1 MSKKITFSELVKAFA
16 ESHDLTQQK
25 AEDMIRGVFDLV
37 IDDLEKDGKA
47 SITSFGSFELKDVA
61 ERTGINPQ
69 TKEEIVIP
77 AHKKV
82 SFKPFKAL
90 EQTVNAPFAGLEP
103 TLLGEQT
110 ETKETA
116 ATAKVEKEKEKEPE
130 VFEDPF
136 EEVIKPAEEQAD
148 EAETP
153 DSVEEEAEEE
163 QEEKEVEA
171 PPVFKAPEKEKG
183 NEVSWVF
190 IFLVLLIAGT
200 GIWFFF
206 LRDSDPGNIDSV
218 VAGNQAPAQQE
229 TEQVEKV
236 PPAETAVKEEKTP
249 ETSATASEAKTN
261 VSAESKAQKEKPT
274 PKEMTAYII
283 EKDEWMWDISREV
296 YGEPYLWP
304 LIFEANKTIDD
315 DPNLVEPANTLMI
328 PSLEGSSSNLT
339 KADYAKLAK
348 ATKLVSEAYAKSG
361 NSERAKEYSRFAAK
375 YERNS
380 KN

>member
-1 MSKKITFSELVKAFA
+1 MSKKITFSELIKAFA
-16 ESHDLTQQK
+16 ESNGITQQK
-25 AEDMIRGVFDLV
+25 AEEMIRGVFDLV
-37 IDDLEKDGKA
+37 IDDLEENGKA
-47 SITSFGSFELKDVA
+47 SITNFGSFELKDVA

-103 TLLGEQT
+103 TLLGEKSGT
-110 ETKETA
+110 ETKET
-116 ATAKVEKEKEKEPE
+116 TAKEEKEQEPE

-136 EEVIKPAEEQAD
+136 EEVIKPAEEQDD

-153 DSVEEEAEEE
+153 DSAEEEAEEE
-163 QEEKEVEA
+163 QEQEENEVEA
-171 PPVFKAPEKEKG
+171 PPVFKAHEKEKG
-183 NEVSWVF
+183 NDISWVF
-190 IFLVLLIAGT
+190 IVLVLLIAGT

-206 LRDSDPGNIDSV
+206 LRDSDPGSIDNV
-218 VAGNQAPAQQE
+218 VAGNQTPAQQQA
-229 TEQVEKV
+229 EQVEKV
-236 PPAETAVKEEKTP
+236 PPAETPVKEEKTP
-249 ETSATASEAKTN
+249 EASAASSGTKNN
-261 VSAESKAQKEKPT
+261 VSAEPAVQKEKPA

-296 YGEPYLWP
+296 YGAPYLWP
-304 LIFEANKTIDD
+304 LIFEANKTVND

-328 PSLEGSSSNLT
+328 PSLEGSSANLT
-339 KADYAKLAK
+339 NEDYAKLAK

-375 YERNS
+375 YERHS

>member
-25 AEDMIRGVFDLV
+25 AEEMIRGVFDLV

-103 TLLGEQT
+103 TLLGEKPGT
-110 ETKETA
+110 ETEET
-116 ATAKVEKEKEKEPE
+116 TAKAEKEQEPE

-153 DSVEEEAEEE
+153 DSVVEEAEEE
-163 QEEKEVEA
+163 QEENKVEA

-190 IFLVLLIAGT
+190 IVLVLLIAGT

-206 LRDSDPGNIDSV
+206 LRDSDPGNMDNV
-218 VAGNQAPAQQE
+218 VAGNQTPAPQQ

-236 PPAETAVKEEKTP
+236 PPAETPVKEEKTP
-249 ETSATASEAKTN
+249 ETSTASSSTKNN
-261 VSAESKAQKEKPT
+261 VSAEPEARKEKTT

-304 LIFEANKTIDD
+304 LIFEANKTINDN
-315 DPNLVEPANTLMI
+315 PNLVEPANTLMI
-328 PSLEGSSSNLT
+328 PSLEGSSANLT
-339 KADYAKLAK
+339 KQDYAKLAK
-348 ATKLVSEAYAKSG
+348 ATKLVSDAYARSG

-375 YERNS
+375 YERHS

>member
-116 ATAKVEKEKEKEPE
+116 VTAKVEKEEEPE

-136 EEVIKPAEEQAD
+136 EEVTKPAEEQAD

-163 QEEKEVEA
+163 QEEKEVGA

-183 NEVSWVF
+183 NEVSWIF
-190 IFLVLLIAGT
+190 IVLVLLIAGT

-218 VAGNQAPAQQE
+218 VAVNQAPAQQQ
-229 TEQVEKV
+229 TEQAEKV
-236 PPAETAVKEEKTP
+236 PPTETAVKEEKTP

-328 PSLEGSSSNLT
+328 PSLDGSSSNLT
-339 KADYAKLAK
+339 KEDYAKLAK
-348 ATKLVSEAYAKSG
+348 ATKLVSEAYARSG
-361 NSERAKEYSRFAAK
+361 NSERAKEYSRIAAK
-375 YERNS
+375 YERHS

>member
-1 MSKKITFSELVKAFA
+1 MSKKVTFSELIKAFA
-16 ESHDLTQQK
+16 ESNGITQQK
-25 AEDMIRGVFDLV
+25 AEEMIRGVFDLV
-37 IDDLEKDGKA
+37 IDDLEENGKA
-47 SITSFGSFELKDVA
+47 SITSFGSFELKNVA

-90 EQTVNAPFAGLEP
+90 EQTVNAPFAGLES
-103 TLLGEQT
+103 TLLGEKSGT
-110 ETKETA
+110 ETEET
-116 ATAKVEKEKEKEPE
+116 TAKAEKEQEPE

-153 DSVEEEAEEE
+153 DSVVEEAEED
-163 QEEKEVEA
+163 QEESEVEA
-171 PPVFKAPEKEKG
+171 PPAFKAPEKEKG

-190 IFLVLLIAGT
+190 IVLVLLIAGT

-206 LRDSDPGNIDSV
+206 LRDSDPGNMDNV
-218 VAGNQAPAQQE
+218 VAGNQTPAPQQ

-236 PPAETAVKEEKTP
+236 PPAETPVKEEKTP
-249 ETSATASEAKTN
+249 ETSAASSETKNN
-261 VSAESKAQKEKPT
+261 VSAEPEARKEKPT

-304 LIFEANKTIDD
+304 LIFEANKTINDN
-315 DPNLVEPANTLMI
+315 PNLVEPANTLMI
-328 PSLEGSSSNLT
+328 PSLEGSSANLT
-339 KADYAKLAK
+339 KEDYAKLAK
-348 ATKLVSEAYAKSG
+348 ATKLVSDAYARSG

-375 YERNS
+375 YERHS

>member
-1 MSKKITFSELVKAFA
+1 MSKKVTFSELIKAFA
-16 ESHDLTQQK
+16 ESNGITQQK
-25 AEDMIRGVFDLV
+25 AEEMIRGVFDLV
-37 IDDLEKDGKA
+37 IDDLEENGKA
-47 SITSFGSFELKDVA
+47 SITSFGSFELKNVA

-103 TLLGEQT
+103 TLLGEKSGT
-110 ETKETA
+110 ETEETTVKA
-116 ATAKVEKEKEKEPE
+116 EKEQEPE

-153 DSVEEEAEEE
+153 DSVVEEAEEE
-163 QEEKEVEA
+163 QEESEVEA

-190 IFLVLLIAGT
+190 IVLVLLIAGT

-206 LRDSDPGNIDSV
+206 LRDSDSGNMDNV
-218 VAGNQAPAQQE
+218 VAGNQTPAPQQ

-236 PPAETAVKEEKTP
+236 PPAETPKKEEKTP
-249 ETSATASEAKTN
+249 ETSTASSETKNN
-261 VSAESKAQKEKPT
+261 VSAEPEARKEKPT

-304 LIFEANKTIDD
+304 LIFEANKTINDN
-315 DPNLVEPANTLMI
+315 PNLVEPANTLMI

-339 KADYAKLAK
+339 KEDYAKLAK
-348 ATKLVSEAYAKSG
+348 ATKLVSDAYARSG

-375 YERNS
+375 YERHS

>member
-90 EQTVNAPFAGLEP
+90 EKTVNAPFAGLEP

-116 ATAKVEKEKEKEPE
+116 ATAKVEKEEEPE

-183 NEVSWVF
+183 NEVSWIF
-190 IFLVLLIAGT
+190 IVLVLLIAGT

-218 VAGNQAPAQQE
+218 VAVNQAPAQQQ
-229 TEQVEKV
+229 TEQAEKV
-236 PPAETAVKEEKTP
+236 PPTETAVKEEKTP

-328 PSLEGSSSNLT
+328 PSLDGSSSNLT
-339 KADYAKLAK
+339 KEDYAKLAK
-348 ATKLVSEAYAKSG
+348 ATKLVSEAYARSG
-361 NSERAKEYSRFAAK
+361 NSERAKEYSRIAAK
-375 YERNS
+375 YERHS

>member
-1 MSKKITFSELVKAFA
+1 MSKKITFSELIKAFA
-16 ESHDLTQQK
+16 ESNGITQQK
-25 AEDMIRGVFDLV
+25 AEEMIRGVFDLV
-37 IDDLEKDGKA
+37 IDDLEENGKA
-47 SITSFGSFELKDVA
+47 SITNFGSFELKDVA

-103 TLLGEQT
+103 TLLGEKSGT
-110 ETKETA
+110 ETEET
-116 ATAKVEKEKEKEPE
+116 TAKPEKEQEPE

-163 QEEKEVEA
+163 QEESEA
-171 PPVFKAPEKEKG
+171 EAAPVFKAPEKENG
-183 NEVSWVF
+183 NDISWVF
-190 IFLVLLIAGT
+190 IVLVLLIAGT

-206 LRDSDPGNIDSV
+206 LRDSDPGNMDNV
-218 VAGNQAPAQQE
+218 VAGNQTPAQQQA
-229 TEQVEKV
+229 EQVEKV
-236 PPAETAVKEEKTP
+236 PPAETPVKEEKTP
-249 ETSATASEAKTN
+249 ESSVASSGVKSN
-261 VSAESKAQKEKPT
+261 VKAEPAAQKGKPA

-296 YGEPYLWP
+296 YGVPYLWP
-304 LIFEANKTIDD
+304 LIFEANKTVND

-348 ATKLVSEAYAKSG
+348 ATKLVSDAYAKSG

-375 YERNS
+375 YERHS

>member
-37 IDDLEKDGKA
+37 IDELEKDGKA

-103 TLLGEQT
+103 TLLGEQAET
-110 ETKETA
+110 ESKETA
-116 ATAKVEKEKEKEPE
+116 EKEEQEPE

-136 EEVIKPAEEQAD
+136 EEVINPAEKQSG
-148 EAETP
+148 EAEAP
-153 DSVEEEAEEE
+153 DSVVEEAEEKKE
-163 QEEKEVEA
+163 QEENEVEA

-183 NEVSWVF
+183 NEISWVF
-190 IFLVLLIAGT
+190 IVLVLLIAGT

-206 LRDSDPGNIDSV
+206 LRDPDPGNIDNA
-218 VAGNQAPAQQE
+218 VAGNQAPAQQQ
-229 TEQVEKV
+229 TEQ
-236 PPAETAVKEEKTP
+236 
-249 ETSATASEAKTN
+249 
-261 VSAESKAQKEKPT
+261 AQK
-274 PKEMTAYII
+274 
-283 EKDEWMWDISREV
+283 
-296 YGEPYLWP
+296 
-304 LIFEANKTIDD
+304 
-315 DPNLVEPANTLMI
+315 
-328 PSLEGSSSNLT
+328 SSSC
-339 KADYAKLAK
+339 
-348 ATKLVSEAYAKSG
+348 
-361 NSERAKEYSRFAAK
+361 
-375 YERNS
+375 
-380 KN
+380 

>member
-103 TLLGEQT
+103 TLLGEQAET
-110 ETKETA
+110 ESKEIV
-116 ATAKVEKEKEKEPE
+116 AKEEKEPE

-136 EEVIKPAEEQAD
+136 EEVIKPSEEQA
-148 EAETP
+148 EAQ
-153 DSVEEEAEEE
+153 DSVGEDVEEE
-163 QEEKEVEA
+163 QEEKETEA

-183 NEVSWVF
+183 NEISWVF
-190 IFLVLLIAGT
+190 IVLVLLIAGT

-206 LRDSDPGNIDSV
+206 LRDPDPGNIDKA
-218 VAGNQAPAQQE
+218 VAGNQTPAQQQ
-229 TEQVEKV
+229 TEQVEKA
-236 PPAETAVKEEKTP
+236 PPTVQEEKTP
-249 ETSATASEAKTN
+249 ETSAASSEVKNNVKAKPD
-261 VSAESKAQKEKPT
+261 VQKEKPT
-274 PKEMTAYII
+274 PKEMTTYII

-296 YGEPYLWP
+296 YGKPYLWP
-304 LIFEANKTIDD
+304 LIFEANKTVNDN
-315 DPNLVEPANTLMI
+315 PNLVEPANTLMI
-328 PSLEGSSSNLT
+328 PSLGGSSSNLT
-339 KADYAKLAK
+339 KEDYAKLAK
-348 ATKLVSEAYAKSG
+348 ATKLVSEAYAKAG
-361 NSERAKEYSRFAAK
+361 NAERAKEYSRFAAK
-375 YERNS
+375 YERHS

>member
-1 MSKKITFSELVKAFA
+1 MSKKVTFSELVKAFA

-37 IDDLEKDGKA
+37 IDDLEENGKA

-90 EQTVNAPFAGLEP
+90 EESVNAPFAGLEP
-103 TLLGEQT
+103 TLLGESSVT
-110 ETKETA
+110 ETEET
-116 ATAKVEKEKEKEPE
+116 TAKEEKEQEPE

-136 EEVIKPAEEQAD
+136 AEVIKPAEEQDD

-153 DSVEEEAEEE
+153 DAVEEGSVEE
-163 QEEKEVEA
+163 QEESEVEA
-171 PPVFKAPEKEKG
+171 PPVFVAPEKEKG
-183 NEVSWVF
+183 NEVSWIF
-190 IFLVLLIAGT
+190 IVLVLLIAGT

-206 LRDSDPGNIDSV
+206 LRDSDPGNIDNV
-218 VAGNQAPAQQE
+218 VAGNQAPAQQQA
-229 TEQVEKV
+229 EQVEKV
-236 PPAETAVKEEKTP
+236 PPAETAAKEEKAP
-249 ETSATASEAKTN
+249 ETSAASSEKKNNVKAEPEAKN
-261 VSAESKAQKEKPT
+261 EMPV
-274 PKEMTAYII
+274 PKKLTAYII

-296 YGEPYLWP
+296 YGVPYLWP
-304 LIFEANKTIDD
+304 LIFEANKTVND

>member
-1 MSKKITFSELVKAFA
+1 MSKKVTFSELVKAFA

-25 AEDMIRGVFDLV
+25 AEEMIRGVFDLV
-37 IDDLEKDGKA
+37 IDDLEKDEKA

-103 TLLGEQT
+103 TLLGEKSGT
-110 ETKETA
+110 ETEET
-116 ATAKVEKEKEKEPE
+116 TAKAEKEQEPE

-136 EEVIKPAEEQAD
+136 EEVIKPADEQAD

-153 DSVEEEAEEE
+153 DSVVEEAEEE
-163 QEEKEVEA
+163 QEESEVEA

-190 IFLVLLIAGT
+190 IVLVLLIAGT

-206 LRDSDPGNIDSV
+206 LRDSDPGNMDNV
-218 VAGNQAPAQQE
+218 VAGNQTPAPQQ

-236 PPAETAVKEEKTP
+236 PPAETAIKEEKTP
-249 ETSATASEAKTN
+249 ETSATSSEAKNN
-261 VSAESKAQKEKPT
+261 VKVEPEVKNEMPV
-274 PKEMTAYII
+274 PKKLTAYII

-304 LIFEANKTIDD
+304 LIFEANKTINDN
-315 DPNLVEPANTLMI
+315 PNLVEPANTLMI

-339 KADYAKLAK
+339 KEDYAKLAK
-348 ATKLVSEAYAKSG
+348 ATKLVSEAYARSG
-361 NSERAKEYSRFAAK
+361 NSERAKEYSKIAAK
-375 YERNS
+375 YERHS